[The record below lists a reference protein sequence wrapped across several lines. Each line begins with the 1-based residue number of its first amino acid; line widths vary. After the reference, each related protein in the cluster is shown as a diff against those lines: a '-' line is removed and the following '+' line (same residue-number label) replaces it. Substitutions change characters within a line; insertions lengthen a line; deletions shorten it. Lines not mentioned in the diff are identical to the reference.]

1 MKCYKVTKEDNRSIV
16 SKDDA
21 TVHYLIGENVTA
33 PEYLAEQ
40 GYHLTAFRTR
50 KDAKEASK
58 FHFWGED
65 KNVRIWEASGT
76 AEIKEL
82 PLIATRNSVD
92 NKKLFI
98 RVVESKSH
106 WPENTLMF
114 KELKLLKTV
123 ERLS

>member
-16 SKDDA
+16 SEDDA
-21 TVHYLIGENVTA
+21 AVHYLIGENVTA
-33 PEYLAEQ
+33 PKYLAEQ
-40 GYHLTAFRTR
+40 GYHLTAFQTR

-58 FHFWGED
+58 FLFWWED
-65 KNVRIWEASGT
+65 KNVIIWEASGT